1 MLPRQEDLVSERRL
15 RRLVR
20 KIVTESNDEGWL
32 DVTKEAD
39 SFSGKLN
46 KIRAELDKGNL
57 DAAAKMYADMNDNP
71 AYFGGDLEAIR
82 FEFDETRDFFEDASA
97 AVAREFEKLAYKHL
111 SDKSKKSVASSPY
124 KNELRAI
131 SNSFTSLVTP
141 DEVKFIVY
149 QPRVRKGQLA
159 NVNMED
165 NDSMLGGMATGMTP
179 EEAKRYGTTLE
190 KVMAALDSMGAQ
202 KRTRRKSVKRD
213 LPYYD

>member
-1 MLPRQEDLVSERRL
+1 MKITKRQL
-15 RRLVR
+15 RQIIRESVLQEARDFSAGLQQVR
-20 KIVTESNDEGWL
+20 ALL
-32 DVTKEAD
+32 DAGD
-39 SFSGKLN
+39 IQGA
-46 KIRAELDKGNL
+46 AELV
-57 DAAAKMYADMNDNP
+57 ADMNDNP
-71 AYFGGDLEAIR
+71 AYFGGELEAIR
-82 FEFDETRDFFEDASA
+82 FEYPETVDFFEDAPA
-97 AVAREFEKLAYKHL
+97 EVHRRFEDLAYARL
-111 SDKSKKSVASSPY
+111 GDKSKKSVASSPY

-190 KVMAALDSMGAQ
+190 KVIAALDSLGAK
-202 KRTRRKSVKRD
+202 KRARRRAIKRS